1 MLGKKTSH
9 PTADELQAYYAA
21 QLPGSR
27 QREIEEHLVVCSQC
41 VRHLEHHRLLAVAL
55 NGLASGPERPIDH
68 RAALRVALAAAASR
82 AARAAVKRR
91 LATWEKHPPSYAG
104 GVVHW
109 RPAEPGSRSTGKAEW
124 LTTFTGSS
132 PWRLV
137 PGPDN
142 LAAAGASTRTAGGP
156 SAFVRAAGPRE
167 LAVHVSDWVSG
178 TAAPLVLIA
187 REIGLESAVVKQ
199 TRLDLKTHTQ
209 SACFN
214 DLKPGR
220 YLLGLEPLAA
230 TDPS

>member
-1 MLGKKTSH
+1 MLGKKPSH
-9 PTADELQAYYAA
+9 PTAHELHAYYAA
-21 QLPGSR
+21 QLPEAR
-27 QREIEEHLVVCSQC
+27 QREVREHLVACAECLQ
-41 VRHLEHHRLLAVAL
+41 HLEHHRLLAVAL
-55 NGLASGPERPIDH
+55 NDLASGPERSIDH

-109 RPAEPGSRSTGKAEW
+109 RPSEPGSGSSGKAEW

-142 LAAAGASTRTAGGP
+142 PAAGLTTRTSGGP

-230 TDPS
+230 TDRS